1 MPGYT
6 RRSSNESSTK
16 AGSVHNPLF
25 SRPLL
30 PSLSNITIPIQLR
43 EMLEND
49 SSWDFDVIRLEKLT
63 GKR

>member
-1 MPGYT
+1 MPGYI

-16 AGSVHNPLF
+16 SAAQNPLF
-25 SRPLL
+25 SRTLL